1 MDVLTLLAGLA
12 LLVIGGELVVDHGVR
27 VAQFFKVSP
36 LIIGLTIIAIG
47 TSLPELAVGIDGMR
61 KGVGDIVLGNMA
73 GTDVVNVLLILGL
86 SALIRPLAVP
96 NGVIKRDL
104 PMMTLSSVIFLVLA
118 WNGFLARW
126 EGAALLIGGLAYMV
140 FTIKTA
146 RRGLKNKGNIDETST
161 DKNYAA
167 HHPEKIKEKVTRKGA
182 LLSGVLMA
190 IGLATIIYGADLM
203 LRGAVAIASD
213 LGVSETL
220 IGLTVIAIGTSAPEL
235 VTTIIATIKDERGLA
250 FGNLVGSST
259 LNLTIILGA
268 ALLFSPIPVPV
279 DPKLIFFSIP
289 FMVLVGVAC
298 IPVFITGKQI
308 TRIEGGLFVVAY
320 LVYLGLTIALA
331 QGYVPLPAFV
341 QAGF

>member
-36 LIIGLTIIAIG
+36 LIIGLTIVAIG

-104 PMMTLSSVIFLVLA
+104 PMMTLSSVVFLVLA
-118 WNGFLARW
+118 WNGFLNRW
-126 EGAALLIGGLAYMV
+126 EGALLLVAGLAYLA
-140 FTIKTA
+140 FTIVTSH
-146 RRGLKNKGNIDETST
+146 RGVSSKANIDETST
-161 DKNYAA
+161 DRNYAA
-167 HHPEKIKEKVTRKGA
+167 HHPEKVKEKVTRKGA
-182 LLSGVLMA
+182 ILSGALLV
-190 IGLATIIYGADLM
+190 IGLGAIIYGADLM
-203 LRGAVAIASD
+203 LRGAVSIASD

-220 IGLTVIAIGTSAPEL
+220 VGLTIVAIGTSAPEL
-235 VTTIIATIKDERGLA
+235 VTTIIATIKDERSLA

-279 DPKLIFFSIP
+279 DPKLIHFSIP
-289 FMVLVGVAC
+289 FMVVVGLAC
-298 IPVFITGKQI
+298 IPVFLTGR
-308 TRIEGGLFVVAY
+308 RISRLEGGIFVAAY
-320 LVYLGLTIALA
+320 GGYLAYTIAA
-331 QGYVPLPAFV
+331 SI
-341 QAGF
+341 